1 MGIPPRAILG
11 GRFVRRYDYLPQI
24 DETEKV
30 LHLQVAGLLNGY
42 QNLGK
47 LRWFATARE
56 HVRGLKAGKQAQQMG
71 AKAGLPDIIVL
82 VRVPFRPPLTVFLE
96 LKARA
101 GKLDA
106 RQQDWADWLR
116 DATFQWHLIRQ
127 ADEVGRIIENITG
140 VQ

>member
-1 MGIPPRAILG
+1 VAYQG
-11 GRFVRRYDYLPQI
+11 VKRYDHLPAGSPRI
-24 DETEKV
+24 DETEKA
-30 LHLQVAGLLNGY
+30 LHLKVAALLNSY
-42 QNLGK
+42 QTLGK
-47 LRWFATARE
+47 LRWFATGRE
-56 HVRGLKAGKQAQQMG
+56 HVRGEKAGRQAQQMG
-71 AKAGLPDIIVL
+71 AKAGLPDMVVL
-82 VRVPFRPPLTVFLE
+82 TRIPFRPPLTVFLE

-127 ADEVGRIIENITG
+127 VDEVKWVIENITG

>member
-1 MGIPPRAILG
+1 MK
-11 GRFVRRYDYLPQI
+11 RYDHLPAGSPRI

-30 LHLQVAGLLNGY
+30 LHLRVANLLNEY

-56 HVRGLKAGKQAQQMG
+56 HVRGQKAGRQAQQMG
-71 AKAGLPDIIVL
+71 AKAGLPDIVVL
-82 VRVPFRPPLTVFLE
+82 IRVAFRPPLTVFLE

-101 GKLDA
+101 GKLDS

-127 ADEVGRIIENITG
+127 VDEVRFIIDPLIG
-140 VQ
+140 VNE